1 MEDPDSILQSS
12 PENFESRKEE
22 AYIKLAKYIVGMYN
36 ASLRSQVITKII
48 KRSQFRYL
56 LTILECY
63 EMLQIYCNLS
73 QKRKKEITVKTQAIK
88 LIVKHSKL
96 GIDQAPLIHANTVS
110 KLIKGAV
117 RVKRL
122 LKLAQNNF
130 NIIDAFPDLQV
141 NFFTGTGLNAAN
153 FERWL
158 ILVEKNVIISVKEG
172 ENLYKEYKALAK
184 NRRSKNLNKK
194 NKIVAN

>member
-1 MEDPDSILQSS
+1 
-12 PENFESRKEE
+12 
-22 AYIKLAKYIVGMYN
+22 
-36 ASLRSQVITKII
+36 
-48 KRSQFRYL
+48 
-56 LTILECY
+56 
-63 EMLQIYCNLS
+63 MLQIYCNLS
-73 QKRKKEITVKTQAIK
+73 QERKKGITVKTQAMK